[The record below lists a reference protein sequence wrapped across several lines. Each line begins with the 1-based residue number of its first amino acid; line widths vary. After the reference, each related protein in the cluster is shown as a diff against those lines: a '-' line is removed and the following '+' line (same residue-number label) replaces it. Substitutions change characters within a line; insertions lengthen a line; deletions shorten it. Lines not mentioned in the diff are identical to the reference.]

1 MFIYGKVSPGTGELD
16 RQLLSLGKPRAWEG
30 NHRLKPNPGHDLAE
44 VEVRAR
50 VLGAPR
56 VEHQGQ
62 WGARKA
68 VESLWL
74 KSVLW
79 GAGDG
84 HPSEKGAA
92 WAEEEAQ
99 GSLCPGVERRRGLR
113 ADQPQGQTCLR
124 LCTIHINYEKEVAL
138 LLKTVFTLV
147 YFCWVPHAESLSRVW
162 LFVTPRTVSH
172 QAPLSMGFSSQ
183 EYWSGLLFPPHF
195 FYLKLILWH
204 RQEKEHQVL
213 GDKGIVMFSLRAPL
227 AASSVTYRK
236 CAWKHVYRKESNGKP
251 LLFSSFDQFSV

>member
-74 KSVLW
+74 KSVL
-79 GAGDG
+79 
-84 HPSEKGAA
+84 
-92 WAEEEAQ
+92 
-99 GSLCPGVERRRGLR
+99 
-113 ADQPQGQTCLR
+113 
-124 LCTIHINYEKEVAL
+124 
-138 LLKTVFTLV
+138 
-147 YFCWVPHAESLSRVW
+147 
-162 LFVTPRTVSH
+162 
-172 QAPLSMGFSSQ
+172 
-183 EYWSGLLFPPHF
+183 
-195 FYLKLILWH
+195 
-204 RQEKEHQVL
+204 
-213 GDKGIVMFSLRAPL
+213 
-227 AASSVTYRK
+227 
-236 CAWKHVYRKESNGKP
+236 
-251 LLFSSFDQFSV
+251 